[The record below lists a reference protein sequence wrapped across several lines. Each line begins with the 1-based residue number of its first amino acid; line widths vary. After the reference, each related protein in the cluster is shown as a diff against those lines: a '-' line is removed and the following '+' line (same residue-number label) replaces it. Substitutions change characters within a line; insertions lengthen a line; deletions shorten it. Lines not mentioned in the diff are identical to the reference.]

1 MSQGGLRSFLAHGFA
16 SLVSEIIMAD
26 DDKGQGHSPIPD
38 RTWILW
44 FAAVVLA
51 AFIIFAIFEFWGDDE
66 ATAPPPPPS
75 GAAAHV
81 MPSASASAAAPAES
95 AKEP

>member
-1 MSQGGLRSFLAHGFA
+1 
-16 SLVSEIIMAD
+16 MAED
-26 DDKGQGHSPIPD
+26 DTGAGQAPIPD

-66 ATAPPPPPS
+66 ATAPPAP
-75 GAAAHV
+75 AAGGVAVV
-81 MPSASASAAAPAES
+81 MPSASAVGSAAPANS

>member
-1 MSQGGLRSFLAHGFA
+1 
-16 SLVSEIIMAD
+16 MAE
-26 DDKGQGHSPIPD
+26 DDKGTGHSPIPD

-66 ATAPPPPPS
+66 ATAPPAPAA
-75 GAAAHV
+75 GAVTAV
-81 MPSASASAAAPAES
+81 MPSATTSAAAPSES
-95 AKEP
+95 AKAP